1 MIITSR
7 SDSPLQVVNVDITP
21 HSGPLHFETDVE
33 MSTEDGPSIRTA
45 TVPLISNTNPRPSTL
60 SNNNPEADDM
70 EVDYSPRRRP
80 FEQPQ
85 FPRLHSSSS
94 NRPEHQA
101 GSSPS
106 TARSPFSSLLSSVA
120 KHRERKFDAAN
131 KRIRK
136 DRRPSSRINTSL
148 ANVSQNASPYMHMGP
163 DGNPEQKRENMSM
176 EANAL
181 YLVIVNDPDEMSIPP
196 DTKTLAAPST
206 VYRYPM
212 VPVSNGKQIVGGS
225 MHPRTAAASPAKTT
239 FYDPVYGEPRG
250 APPAY
255 SEMQ

>member
-1 MIITSR
+1 MF
-7 SDSPLQVVNVDITP
+7 
-21 HSGPLHFETDVE
+21 HK
-33 MSTEDGPSIRTA
+33 
-45 TVPLISNTNPRPSTL
+45 TL
-60 SNNNPEADDM
+60 LPTCTWDLMAI
-70 EVDYSPRRRP
+70 
-80 FEQPQ
+80 Q
-85 FPRLHSSSS
+85 
-94 NRPEHQA
+94 
-101 GSSPS
+101 
-106 TARSPFSSLLSSVA
+106 
-120 KHRERKFDAAN
+120 N
-131 KRIRK
+131 K
-136 DRRPSSRINTSL
+136 
-148 ANVSQNASPYMHMGP
+148 
-163 DGNPEQKRENMSM
+163 KRENMSM